1 MSQHPGTGIV
11 TYKIKGS
18 HCCGFQGCYDNMQS
32 DQPAIYISEVL
43 VTHFY
48 HEY

>member
-11 TYKIKGS
+11 TYKIKGI
-18 HCCGFQGCYDNMQS
+18 HCCGFQGYYNMQS
-32 DQPAIYISEVL
+32 GQPAIYVSEVQ